1 MASHPPTP
9 AGTEAGRFESG
20 LRLDEPML
28 TVESEPEL
36 RREIGAWR
44 LVGSRIGFVPT
55 MGALHAGHLA
65 LVRRARELVE
75 RVVVSIFVNPTQFAP
90 GEDFESYPRTVD
102 RDAELLEAE
111 GCDLLFLPA
120 VSVVYPDGHCTF
132 VDPSGPAEGLEGDH
146 RPGHFRGVAT
156 VVTQLFNLVQPD
168 LAVFGEKDAQ
178 QLAVIRRLVDDLHL
192 PVEIVG
198 HPTVREEDGL
208 ALSSRNT
215 YLSADERRA
224 ATVLHRALEEA
235 AGLIDRG
242 ERSAAS
248 IRTAMRQLIE
258 AEPLTRLDYAEVVD
272 GRTFQPIEFIH
283 GHVVLPLAAHIGT
296 TRLIDN
302 VQLEV
307 SD

>member
-1 MASHPPTP
+1 
-9 AGTEAGRFESG
+9 
-20 LRLDEPML
+20 ML
-28 TVESEPEL
+28 TVESEMEL
-36 RREIGAWR
+36 RQQARAWR
-44 LVGSRIGFVPT
+44 GEGLTIGFVPT
-55 MGALHAGHLA
+55 MGALHVGHLA
-65 LVRRARELVE
+65 LVRRARELAD
-75 RVVVSIFVNPTQFAP
+75 RVVVSIFVNPTQFGP
-90 GEDFESYPRTVD
+90 GEDFEEYPRPAG
-102 RDAELLEAE
+102 RDAELLAVE

-120 VSVVYPDGHCTF
+120 VSLMYPGGHSTF

-168 LAVFGEKDAQ
+168 LAIFGEKDAQ

-208 ALSSRNT
+208 ALSSRNA

-224 ATVLHRALEEA
+224 AMVLHRALLEGA
-235 AGLIDRG
+235 RLIDRG

-248 IRTAMRQLIE
+248 IRTAMRHLIE
-258 AEPLTRLDYAEVVD
+258 AEPLAGIDYAEVVD
-272 GRTFQPIEFIH
+272 GHTFQPIEFIH

>member
-1 MASHPPTP
+1 MDRPATTP
-9 AGTEAGRFESG
+9 AGTVAGRFG
-20 LRLDEPML
+20 LGLDEPTL
-28 TVESEPEL
+28 TVESEHEL
-36 RREIGAWR
+36 RRQVRAWR
-44 LVGSRIGFVPT
+44 REGAVVGLVPT
-55 MGALHAGHLA
+55 MGALHEGHLT
-65 LVRRARELVE
+65 LVRRARELAE
-75 RVVVSIFVNPTQFAP
+75 RVVVSIFVNPTQFGP
-90 GEDFESYPRTVD
+90 GEDFEEYPRPLE
-102 RDAELLEAE
+102 RDAELLAAE

-120 VSVVYPDGHCTF
+120 VSVIYPEGHCTF

-168 LAVFGEKDAQ
+168 VAVFGEKDAQ
-178 QLAVIRRLVDDLHL
+178 QLAVIRRLVHDLHL
-192 PVEIVG
+192 PVDIVG
-198 HPTVREEDGL
+198 HPTVRDEDGL
-208 ALSSRNT
+208 ALSSRNE

-242 ERSAAS
+242 ERAAVT
-248 IRTAMRQLIE
+248 ICAAMRHLIE
-258 AEPLTRLDYAEVVD
+258 AERLARIDYAEVVD
-272 GRTFQPIEFIH
+272 GHTFQPIELID
-283 GHVVLPLAAHIGT
+283 GYVALPLAVWIGS

>member
-1 MASHPPTP
+1 MDRSPPAP
-9 AGTEAGRFESG
+9 AGTEAGRFVTGQEV
-20 LRLDEPML
+20 DEAML
-28 TVESEPEL
+28 TVESELEL
-36 RREIGAWR
+36 RRQVRAWR
-44 LVGSRIGFVPT
+44 RAGETVGFVPT

-65 LVRRARELVE
+65 LVRRAGELAE
-75 RVVVSIFVNPTQFAP
+75 RVVVSIFVNPTQFGP
-90 GEDFESYPRTVD
+90 SEDFEEYPRPLD
-102 RDAELLEAE
+102 RDAELLATE

-120 VSVVYPDGHCTF
+120 VEVIYPEGHCAF
-132 VDPSGPAEGLEGDH
+132 VDPSGPADGLEGDH

-178 QLAVIRRLVDDLHL
+178 QLAVIRRLVHDLHL
-192 PVEIVG
+192 PVDIVG

-208 ALSSRNT
+208 ALSSRNG
-215 YLSADERRA
+215 YLTADERRA
-224 ATVLHRALEEA
+224 ATILHRALEEA

-242 ERSAAS
+242 ERSAVS
-248 IRTAMRQLIE
+248 IRTAMRHLIE
-258 AEPLTRLDYAEVVD
+258 AEPLAGIDYAEVVD
-272 GRTFQPIEFIH
+272 GHTFQPIELIH
-283 GHVVLPLAAHIGT
+283 GYVALPLAVRIGT

>member
-1 MASHPPTP
+1 
-9 AGTEAGRFESG
+9 
-20 LRLDEPML
+20 
-28 TVESEPEL
+28 
-36 RREIGAWR
+36 
-44 LVGSRIGFVPT
+44 
-55 MGALHAGHLA
+55 
-65 LVRRARELVE
+65 
-75 RVVVSIFVNPTQFAP
+75 VVSIFVNPTQFGP
-90 GEDFESYPRTVD
+90 GEDFEEYPRPLE
-102 RDAELLEAE
+102 RDAERLAAE

-120 VSVVYPDGHCTF
+120 VSLMYPDGHSTF
-132 VDPSGPAEGLEGDH
+132 VDPSGPADGLEEDH

-178 QLAVIRRLVDDLHL
+178 QLAMIRRLVHDLHL

-208 ALSSRNT
+208 ALSSRNG

-224 ATVLHRALEEA
+224 ATVLHQALEETA
-235 AGLIDRG
+235 RLIDRG
-242 ERSAAS
+242 ERSGAS
-248 IRTAMRQLIE
+248 IRTAMRRFIE
-258 AEPLTRLDYAEVVD
+258 AEPLARIDYAEVVD
-272 GRTFQPIEFIH
+272 GYTFQPIELIH
-283 GHVVLPLAAHIGT
+283 GCVALPLAVHIGT